1 MLSTLGGWSG
11 GYSDPDC
18 ELSDKQVCEGM
29 GKLVR
34 TTGLFT
40 FERCTANNLLRIR
53 GGVRVGQLLP
63 KKLQA
68 GSGRGRLGG
77 QQAARKRYS
86 LAKVDPMAHTR
97 LKSLC

>member
-53 GGVRVGQLLP
+53 DGVRVGLLLQ
-63 KKLQA
+63 KKFKQ
-68 GSGRGRLGG
+68 GQGRGGG
-77 QQAARKRYS
+77 EARGTAGRQK
-86 LAKVDPMAHTR
+86 KVFTCKSGPHGPHT
-97 LKSLC
+97 S